1 MPATKAPQVL
11 QIAAYGEDFLAKV
24 EADYGLARSVGQ
36 DPLTVLSDGVRAP
49 IRALLTMGTVGASE
63 RLMQG
68 LPNLGLIC
76 CFGSGH
82 EKVDVAA
89 ALRRGIL
96 VTHSPGANASS
107 VADMAV
113 TMLLASIRRT
123 IALDQF
129 VRSGAWTDLKAG
141 RPPTVRGLTGRRIG
155 IVGLGDIGLRIA
167 RRIAA
172 FETEVGYH
180 NRNRRADVP
189 YHYEPTLLGL
199 AHWADALIVAC
210 RADASNRNVINGEV
224 LAALGADGHIVNIS
238 RGSVI
243 DEPALIAALQAG
255 GIAGAG
261 LDVFAEEP
269 HVPAA
274 LRALPNVILAPH
286 RAGGT
291 IEAFAAMHGQV
302 RANLDAY
309 FRDGSVVNPVPEMQ

>member
-1 MPATKAPQVL
+1 MPPPQAPQVL
-11 QIAAYGEDFLAKV
+11 QIAAYGEDFLVKV
-24 EADYGLARSVGQ
+24 EADYGLARSVGK
-36 DPLTVLSDGVRAP
+36 DPLEVLTTEQRGD
-49 IRALLTMGTVGASE
+49 IRALLTMGTVGATDA
-63 RLMQG
+63 LMAA
-68 LPNLGLIC
+68 LPNLKLIC
-76 CFGSGH
+76 CFGSGY
-82 EKVDVAA
+82 EKVDVTA
-89 ALRRGIL
+89 ALWRGIL

-123 IALDQF
+123 IPLDQF

-141 RPPTVRGLTGRRIG
+141 RPPTVRGLTGLKVG
-155 IVGLGDIGLRIA
+155 IVGLGDIGMRIA
-167 RRIAA
+167 KRIAA

-180 NRNRRADVP
+180 NRNRRTDAA

-210 RADASNRNVINGEV
+210 RADASNRNMINGEV

-243 DEPALIAALQAG
+243 DEPALIAALQTG
-255 GIAGAG
+255 GTAGAG
-261 LDVFAEEP
+261 LDVFADEP
-269 HVPAA
+269 QVPEA

-302 RANLDAY
+302 RANLDAF
-309 FRDGSVVNPVPEMQ
+309 FRDGSVVDPVPEVQ